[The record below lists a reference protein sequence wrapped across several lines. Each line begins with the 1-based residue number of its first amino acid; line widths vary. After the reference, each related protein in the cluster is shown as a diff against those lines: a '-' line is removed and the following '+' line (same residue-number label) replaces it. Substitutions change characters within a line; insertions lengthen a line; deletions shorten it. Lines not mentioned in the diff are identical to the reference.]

1 MDLNKARY
9 ELTAVKP
16 SQYPAGYVPEI
27 ALAGRSNVGKS
38 SIVNTLLN
46 RKGLA
51 RVSSEPG
58 KTRGINFYNVDDCL
72 YIVDLPGYGFARVS
86 KEEKAAWGSM
96 IETYLNNRLQL
107 RMVLLLVDIRHSPTE
122 DDRMM
127 YRWIREQGVPCLI
140 VATKADKISRGQINA
155 RLQDVKKV
163 LGLTDEPLLAYSS
176 ETKQGRDEIWKMINK
191 MLEAGSITEA
201 GLRPEIKAAQK
212 PEAEAEQKDGK
223 KIGKKSEF
231 SPEAGPEQEKNLKP
245 GAEGR
250 AADADILI

>member
-16 SQYPAGYVPEI
+16 VQYPAGQLPEI

-46 RKGLA
+46 RKSLA

-72 YIVDLPGYGFARVS
+72 YFVDLPGYGFAKVS
-86 KEEKAAWGSM
+86 KEEKASWGAM
-96 IETYLNNRLQL
+96 IETYLNHRLQL

-127 YRWIREQGVPCLI
+127 YNWIKEQGAPCLI
-140 VATKADKISRGQINA
+140 VATKADKISRGQIHG
-155 RLQDVKKV
+155 RLQDIKKV
-163 LGLTDEPLLAYSS
+163 LGLQGESLLAYSS
-176 ETKQGRDEIWKMINK
+176 ETKLGRDEIWNVINK
-191 MLEAGSITEA
+191 TLEAGVA
-201 GLRPEIKAAQK
+201 GAGAEMKPGQK
-212 PEAEAEQKDGK
+212 TG
-223 KIGKKSEF
+223 
-231 SPEAGPEQEKNLKP
+231 P
-245 GAEGR
+245 GAEAGKESGQEAASESKPEGS
-250 AADADILI
+250 AADADILV